1 MALQLTLSDLTRLE
15 KIQSALERNDPRR
28 QFAPLGMH
36 RLIIAEG
43 AVDDLI
49 ETVERQLAR
58 VGRDVGRKTRIRL
71 IADSVPIMRAGQNLK
86 DLVFSRLAER
96 FEVTRVT
103 LDDGHPTLHA
113 DETMLD
119 RATAEAVGADCIV
132 SVGGGT
138 ITDIAK
144 IAAMRNSTPVHVVVQ
159 TAASVDGFT
168 DNFSVVLQKGVKRTL
183 LTRWPDA
190 VLTDCRT
197 IAEAPHA
204 LNASGFGELLSLYC
218 APGDWFLASKCA
230 MDNSFTP
237 VLVELLALCGEG
249 IQEWSVG
256 VGQGHIE
263 GCQRWASALAM
274 RGIVTGVG
282 GTSAS
287 LSGMEHLISHMLDI
301 HSAESG
307 AATGLHGAQV
317 GVASVISAAA
327 WEVFCE
333 RMAETPPDLG
343 RLFERADAR
352 EGEVKAAFATLDRSG
367 RVGAEC
373 WTHYQKKLTKWGD
386 NRHVVAAFLKD
397 WPAIRDQ
404 RHALVLS
411 SHGIAACLHQAKAPM
426 RAADL
431 RPAVSAGLLRW
442 AVANCQFMRERFTV
456 ADLLTFA
463 GWWDDEGVTRVLARS
478 EAACAAAEAT
488 KP

>member
-1 MALQLTLSDLTRLE
+1 MSLQLELSDLNRLE
-15 KIQSALERNDPRR
+15 KIQTALERNDPRK

-36 RLIIAEG
+36 QLTIADD
-43 AVDDLI
+43 AVDDL
-49 ETVERQLAR
+49 VAAVKRQLAR
-58 VGRDVGRKTRIRL
+58 VGRTSGRESRIGL
-71 IADSVPIMRAGQNLK
+71 IADTVSIMRAGRNLK
-86 DLVFSRLAER
+86 DLVFDQLAER
-96 FEVTRVT
+96 FTVQRIT
-103 LDDGHPTLHA
+103 LSDGHPALHA
-113 DETMLD
+113 DEKMLD
-119 RATAEAVGADCIV
+119 RASAEAAGLDCIV

-144 IAAMRNSTPVHVVVQ
+144 IAAMRTSTPVHVVVQ

-168 DNFSVVLQKGVKRTL
+168 DNFSVVLQNGVKRTL

-204 LNASGFGELLSLYC
+204 LNASGLGELLSMYC
-218 APGDWFLASKCA
+218 APGDWFLASKCG
-230 MDNSFTP
+230 MDASFTP
-237 VLVELLALCGEG
+237 TLVELLSLCGDG
-249 IQEWSVG
+249 VQEWSVD
-256 VGQGHIE
+256 VGQGHIA
-263 GCQRWASALAM
+263 GFRRLASALAM

-301 HSAESG
+301 HSAETG
-307 AATGLHGAQV
+307 DATGLHGAQV

-333 RMAETPPDLG
+333 RMTEAPLDPS
-343 RLFERADAR
+343 RLFGDDGAWEDR
-352 EGEVKAAFATLDRSG
+352 VKAAFAELDGSG
-367 RVGAEC
+367 RVGAQC
-373 WTHYQKKLTKWGD
+373 WTHYRQKLMTWGD
-386 NRHVVAAFLKD
+386 NRHAVAAFLKD

-404 RHALVLS
+404 RNELVLS
-411 SHGIAACLHQAKAPM
+411 SHAIAACLRQARAPM
-426 RAADL
+426 RFSDL
-431 RPAVSAGLLRW
+431 QPAVSADLLRW

-463 GWWDDEGVTRVLARS
+463 GWRDEDGVTRVLERAQ
-478 EAACAAAEAT
+478 AACAAAA